1 MKLKRLEIN
10 GFKSFPGKTNID
22 FCDGIT
28 SVVGPNGS
36 GKSNIMEAIRWVMG
50 EQRTRSLRCK
60 KMEDVIFNGSET
72 LKPVGMAEVRL
83 TLGNDGKSFPPP
95 MSDYD
100 EIMVAR
106 RLFREGNS
114 QYELNGVPCR
124 LTDIIEFFMDTGIG
138 RNSYAII
145 EQGRVEQ
152 IIAAKPE
159 ERRVFLEEAASINR
173 YKARRESTI
182 KKLEQT
188 NQNLQRI
195 KDVVSEVKK
204 QSQALKKQA
213 LKAQRFK
220 ELKSQLRELEINFEA
235 FKCRNQSFELDQLK
249 GNSEKFK
256 DELAEKE
263 SNLGQV
269 VAELESDRLK
279 LSDTQRLFNELAE
292 KIHSAEKDLNSA
304 EHNLSQIL
312 NREKEMVGRGEKIKS
327 DLVGLN
333 QRMSSAQENLQK
345 TQNKLLEFT
354 SQMSHLNE
362 KLTTSRSLIDSLG
375 LQAKEQSTRL
385 EGYKDQ
391 LFETLQSLSQQKNRF
406 DHDLKRKTELQAR
419 VNKYEQDSKNQTEI
433 LAQKL
438 EESETTREKK
448 ENIQQS
454 LRSVESE
461 LHADQEQRSKL
472 AAEIKTLTE
481 NARRLDKE
489 FISIRTRI
497 ESLREQNKNYVSYGS
512 GTQIVM
518 KDFASLR
525 DGTVFKPLAE
535 VIECPPEYHTA
546 LSSVLNNQL
555 GTVIVRDFTAALEVA
570 DKIKD
575 LEISRV
581 TLTSLDSFPRHNS
594 SRLSSDHEPV
604 TRLSD
609 HVRGSEG
616 FEVIVNDLLRDFHV
630 VDDLTQ
636 ARELSLNSNDEMNI
650 VTLNG
655 EILLGGR
662 TVSVGSL
669 DAPER
674 DVLTKKSELEN
685 LITQENLLGENI
697 QEMNSIINAAESAF
711 QDLIA
716 KIEKNGR
723 LRSELSI
730 EQVKLVKDLE
740 RLESEINRGRSG
752 IRATDLDHRRISDDL
767 NLLSKEDED
776 IKIRIRSL
784 EEQRDALIKD
794 KEVCEKYS
802 KESKSFLDSET
813 KKVNETRIKLA
824 QIEERAKSAR
834 RDADSTKNF
843 IRNCEHQI
851 SDLNREL
858 EYMSRQSQYLSEDK
872 TKYLTLKNEMFA
884 LHQKLSFDQSNLQES
899 FNNLKTKVTTLTNQ
913 ETSLSKLV
921 ESLRNE
927 IHKNEIDCVRL
938 TETLRN
944 SIEKIMEKHN
954 VDPCS
959 IQCPNLQPTEV
970 ELSETRSAIESM
982 GEVNLAAINESLHVK
997 ERLDFLME
1005 QENDLKT
1012 AVKSLFSTIE
1022 KIDRTT
1028 SLRFQTTFQEVNTKF
1043 KEIFAV
1049 LFNGGE
1055 AWLELIGS
1063 EDSHDHGVNIM
1074 VKPPGKRLQNVDLL
1088 SGGEK
1093 ALTAIA
1099 FIFAIFL
1106 YKPSSFCLL
1115 DEVDAPLDDSNV
1127 DRFNRMLS
1135 DLSRNTQFVVI
1146 THNKKSMEGSDS
1158 LFGVTSEEMGASTL
1172 VSVKLSE

>member
-50 EQRTRSLRCK
+50 EQRTKSLRCK

-106 RLFREGNS
+106 RLFRDGNS

-204 QSQALKKQA
+204 QSHALKKQA

-220 ELKSQLRELEINFEA
+220 ELKGQLRELEINSEA
-235 FKCRNQSFELDQLK
+235 FKCRNLSLELDQLK
-249 GNSEKFK
+249 VDSEKFK

-263 SNLGQV
+263 STLGQV

-292 KIHSAEKDLNSA
+292 KIRSTEKDLNSA
-304 EHNLSQIL
+304 EHNLSQIR
-312 NREKEMVGRGEKIKS
+312 NREKEMEGRGERIKS
-327 DLVGLN
+327 DSGALS
-333 QRMSSAQENLQK
+333 QRMSSAQDNLQK
-345 TQNKLLEFT
+345 TQDKLSEFT
-354 SQMSHLNE
+354 SQISHLNE
-362 KLTTSRSLIDSLG
+362 KLTASKSLIDTLR
-375 LQAKEQSTRL
+375 LQTKEQTTKL

-419 VNKYEQDSKNQTEI
+419 LDKYEQDSKNQTEI
-433 LAQKL
+433 LAQKF
-438 EESETTREKK
+438 EETEMVRKKK
-448 ENIQQS
+448 EKVQQS
-454 LRSVESE
+454 LCSVESE
-461 LHADQEQRSKL
+461 LNADQERRSKL

-481 NARRLDKE
+481 NMRRLDKE
-489 FISIRTRI
+489 FISTRTRM
-497 ESLREQNKNYVSYGS
+497 ESLREQNRSYFSYGS
-512 GTQIVM
+512 GTQTVM
-518 KDFASLR
+518 KDFASLE
-525 DGTVFKPLAE
+525 DGAVFKPLVE
-535 VIECPPEYHTA
+535 VIECPPKYHTA

-555 GTVIVRDFTAALEVA
+555 GAVIVEDFATALEVA

-581 TLTSLDSFPRHNS
+581 TLTSLDSFPLDDS
-594 SRLSSDHEPV
+594 SRLSSDQEPV
-604 TRLSD
+604 TKLSD
-609 HVRGSEG
+609 YVRGAER
-616 FEVIVNDLLRDFHV
+616 FEVMVKDLLGDFHV
-630 VDDLTQ
+630 ADDLTQ
-636 ARELSLNSNDEMNI
+636 ARELYLNRNNKLNI

-655 EILLGGR
+655 EIIVGGR

-674 DVLTKKSELEN
+674 DVLSKKSELES
-685 LITQENLLGENI
+685 LITQETILGEKI
-697 QEMNSIINAAESAF
+697 QGMNSLINDAESAF
-711 QDLIA
+711 QDLIT

-723 LRSELSI
+723 IRSELSI

-752 IRATDLDHRRISDDL
+752 IRGTDLDHRRISEDL
-767 NLLSKEDED
+767 SLLSKEDVD

-784 EEQRDALIKD
+784 EEQRDSLTRE
-794 KEVCEKYS
+794 KEACEKFS
-802 KESKSFLDSET
+802 NQSKSLLDSET
-813 KKVNETRIKLA
+813 RKVNEIRIKLA
-824 QIEERAKSAR
+824 QIEERAKSAM
-834 RDADSTKNF
+834 RDRDSTKNF

-858 EYMSRQSQYLSEDK
+858 EYMSQQSQYLSEDK
-872 TKYLTLKNEMFA
+872 TKYLALKKEMFA
-884 LHQKLSFDQSNLQES
+884 LHEKLSLDQSNLQES
-899 FNNLKTKVTTLTNQ
+899 FNNLKTTVTTLTNQ

-927 IHKNEIDCVRL
+927 IHKNEIDWARL

-954 VDPCS
+954 VNPS
-959 IQCPNLQPTEV
+959 SVKCPEVQPQETELF
-970 ELSETRSAIESM
+970 EIRSAIESM
-982 GEVNLAAINESLHVK
+982 GEVNLAAINESRHVK

-1005 QENDLKT
+1005 QETDLRT

-1172 VSVKLSE
+1172 VSVRLSE

>member
-50 EQRTRSLRCK
+50 EQRTKSLRCK
-60 KMEDVIFNGSET
+60 RMEDVIFNGSET

-106 RLFREGNS
+106 RLYRDGNS

-220 ELKSQLRELEINFEA
+220 ELKGQLRELEINSEA
-235 FKCRNQSFELDQLK
+235 FKCRYLSLELNQLK
-249 GNSEKFK
+249 VNSEKFK

-263 SNLGQV
+263 STLGQV

-292 KIHSAEKDLNSA
+292 KIRSTERDLNSA

-312 NREKEMVGRGEKIKS
+312 NREKEMEGRGERIKS
-327 DLVGLN
+327 DSGSLS
-333 QRMSSAQENLQK
+333 QRMSSAQDNLQK
-345 TQNKLLEFT
+345 TQDKLLEFT
-354 SQMSHLNE
+354 SQISHLNE
-362 KLTTSRSLIDSLG
+362 KLTTSKSLIDTLR
-375 LQAKEQSTRL
+375 LQTKEQTTKL

-419 VNKYEQDSKNQTEI
+419 LDKYEQDSKNQTEI

-438 EESETTREKK
+438 EETEMVRKKK
-448 ENIQQS
+448 EKVQQF
-454 LRSVESE
+454 LCSVESE
-461 LHADQEQRSKL
+461 LNADQERRSKL

-481 NARRLDKE
+481 NMRRLDKE

-497 ESLREQNKNYVSYGS
+497 ESLREQKKSYFSYGS
-512 GTQIVM
+512 GTQTVM
-518 KDFASLR
+518 KDFALLEE
-525 DGTVFKPLAE
+525 GTVFKPLAE
-535 VIECPPEYHTA
+535 VIECPPKYHTA

-555 GTVIVRDFTAALEVA
+555 GAVIVEDFATALEVA

-581 TLTSLDSFPRHNS
+581 TLISLDSFPRDDS
-594 SRLSSDHEPV
+594 SRLSSDEEPD
-604 TRLSD
+604 TKLSD
-609 HVRGSEG
+609 YVRGSER
-616 FEVIVNDLLRDFHV
+616 FEVIVKDLLGDFHV

-636 ARELSLNSNDEMNI
+636 ARELYLNRNKMNI
-650 VTLNG
+650 VALNG
-655 EILLGGR
+655 EIIVGGR

-674 DVLTKKSELEN
+674 NVLSKKSELES
-685 LITQENLLGENI
+685 LIAQETILGERI
-697 QEMNSIINAAESAF
+697 QEMNSLMNNAESAF

-723 LRSELSI
+723 IRSELSI
-730 EQVKLVKDLE
+730 EKVKLIKDLE
-740 RLESEINRGRSG
+740 RLESEINRARSG
-752 IRATDLDHRRISDDL
+752 IRGTDLDHRRISEDL
-767 NLLSKEDED
+767 NLLSKEDVD

-784 EEQRDALIKD
+784 EEQRDSLTRK
-794 KEVCEKYS
+794 KEACETFS
-802 KESKSFLDSET
+802 NQSKSLLDSET
-813 KKVNETRIKLA
+813 RKVNETRIKLA

-834 RDADSTKNF
+834 RDRDSTKNF

-851 SDLNREL
+851 SDLKREL
-858 EYMSRQSQYLSEDK
+858 EYMFQQSEYLSEDK
-872 TKYLTLKNEMFA
+872 TKYLALKKEMFT
-884 LHQKLSFDQSNLQES
+884 LHEKLSLDQSSLRES
-899 FNNLKTKVTTLTNQ
+899 FNNLKTTVTTLTNQ

-927 IHKNEIDCVRL
+927 IHKNEIDWARL

-959 IQCPNLQPTEV
+959 VKCPEVQPKETELF
-970 ELSETRSAIESM
+970 EIRSAIESM
-982 GEVNLAAINESLHVK
+982 GEVNLAAINESRHVK

-1005 QENDLKT
+1005 QENDLRI

-1063 EDSHDHGVNIM
+1063 ENSHDHGVNIM